1 MSQIC
6 VLWIPNMATPMLSQ
20 LLYTHLFIIELP
32 GEMCTLKLF
41 ILMSEKACLLL
52 LFKLKL
58 NMEISYQHVKYI
70 LANESIVTN

>member
-1 MSQIC
+1 
-6 VLWIPNMATPMLSQ
+6 
-20 LLYTHLFIIELP
+20 
-32 GEMCTLKLF
+32 MCTLKLF

-58 NMEISYQHVKYI
+58 NMEISYQHGKYI

>member
-1 MSQIC
+1 MW
-6 VLWIPNMATPMLSQ
+6 VPNMATPMLSQ
-20 LLYTHLFIIELP
+20 LLYTHWFIIELP

-41 ILMSEKACLLL
+41 ILMSEEKACLLL

-58 NMEISYQHVKYI
+58 NTEIYYQPMKYL